1 MRALLRRPASRS
13 PDLTTIY
20 ARLRGAWGHA
30 GWWPGDSPF
39 EVCLGAILTQNT
51 AWTNVERALDGLR
64 SRGLLSLEALLALPP
79 RRLEELLRPAGTYR
93 VKARRLRAFLEFVR
107 DQLGGRVE
115 TLRTGRWPDWRRR
128 LLAVPGVGPETAD
141 AILLYAAGRPV
152 FVVDAYTRRIAA
164 RLGLTPPEA
173 SYDQL
178 QRWFGQRLP
187 ARAALFNDYH
197 AQLVRLA
204 KEACRVRP
212 LCPRCPLADLC
223 PRRGL
228 PPAGGPGRR

>member
-1 MRALLRRPASRS
+1 MRALPRRPARRA
-13 PDLTTIY
+13 PEVGAIY
-20 ARLRGAWGHA
+20 ARLRRTWGHA
-30 GWWPGDSPF
+30 GWWPGESPF

-51 AWTNVERALDGLR
+51 AWANAERALDGLR
-64 SRGLLSLEALLALPP
+64 AGGLLSLEDLLALPP
-79 RRLEELLRPAGTYR
+79 ARLEELLRPAGTFR

-107 DQLGGRVE
+107 DELGGRVE
-115 TLRTGRWPDWRRR
+115 TLRRGRWREWRGR
-128 LLAVPGVGPETAD
+128 LLAVPGIGPETAD
-141 AILLYAAGRPV
+141 AMLLYAAGRPV

-164 RLGLTPPEA
+164 RLGLAPPDA
-173 SYDQL
+173 SYDRL
-178 QRWFGQRLP
+178 QRFFSERLP
-187 ARAALFNDYH
+187 ARAALYNDCH

-228 PPAGGPGRR
+228 PVQRGPGRE